1 MADPKGFMTTDRE
14 LPTRRPVD
22 IRLQYWREVYQ
33 EFGEANVEKQA
44 GRCIDCGIPFC
55 HGGCPLGNLIP

>member
-22 IRLQYWREVYQ
+22 IRLQDWREVYQ
-33 EFGEANVEKQA
+33 EFGESKVEKQG
-44 GRCIDCGIPFC
+44 GRCMDCGMPF
-55 HGGCPLGNLIP
+55 

>member
-22 IRLQYWREVYQ
+22 IRLQDWRERQTQVLSK
-33 EFGEANVEKQA
+33 EKVVRRQTA
-44 GRCIDCGIPFC
+44 IFDK
-55 HGGCPLGNLIP
+55 LKMLIESSF